1 MTFIP
6 NVPAE
11 LAFQHCSQS
20 TLLCHQPEPA
30 HCSHQ
35 LGHLDARNV
44 ATSRFTR
51 IGTSINAFLGWLK
64 QCKCAAHGHIYTRF
78 SFSFHVKIQIQWG
91 WRKACNQM
99 PQEDVRNPPEPPRNT
114 NQSQGAEHY
123 RQYST
128 ENTAEDFY
136 DHLWQSTAQQDHGQT
151 EGLEGNQWDC
161 NTKRGEITGL

>member
-1 MTFIP
+1 MFLLNWLSNAAPRALCCAT
-6 NVPAE
+6 
-11 LAFQHCSQS
+11 SQS
-20 TLLCHQPEPA
+20 QPTA
-30 HCSHQ
+30 HINWAIWMR
-35 LGHLDARNV
+35 GNV

-91 WRKACNQM
+91 WRKACNEM